1 MKTDEEHTS
10 FWPPHCPNPGCE
22 QANSAR
28 RGGFFRHGHYRTQVH
43 GRRIPRFLCRSCRRT
58 MSSQTFDETYRLRM
72 PELEQA
78 ILDEISRGSSLRRVA
93 EVLQINRKTVSR
105 RLRRARVA
113 AAHAAEAQTVAAV
126 AEPEAPPPD
135 AFRPRA
141 RSGRSRG
148 QVV

>member
-1 MKTDEEHTS
+1 MKIDDEHS
-10 FWPPHCPNPGCE
+10 NFWPPFCPNPGCE
-22 QANSAR
+22 QASAAR

-58 MSSQTFDETYRLRM
+58 MSSQTFDVTYRLRM

-78 ILDEISRGSSLRRVA
+78 IMEEIARGSSLRRVA

-113 AAHAAEAQTVAAV
+113 AETMPAAV
-126 AEPEAPPPD
+126 AEPRETSGPVN
-135 AFRPRA
+135 R
-141 RSGRSRG
+141 RSGR
-148 QVV
+148 QFV